1 MVRAGDTL
9 NIHRAV
15 THPLYLFSRGMMA
28 SRCWRCARSLRS
40 PRCGLS
46 RKLKPADKKKRCINL
61 LEVTLQMKGWM
72 AAMIHIDE
80 ELDYLAECRER
91 LSDVDAALLAIEAG
105 RAADSLVV
113 SAAPFALD
121 PGKIRDLA
129 HQAED
134 VLSLIDSR
142 RLLPT
147 PDQVGVLL
155 RATGTLR
162 AVAQNAGAS
171 SPADIAETI
180 NGLAELCANGATKEA
195 ASRAHRGPT
204 HPESQSHL
212 KMLLVEDDFDSRLL
226 LQTFLSSY
234 GECHVAVN
242 GREAVAAF
250 RSALG
255 RGQRYDL
262 ICMDIRMPEMGGR
275 EAVHRIRA
283 MEEEHGIL
291 STSGAKI
298 IMTTAVDDMK
308 EVVGCFHELCDAYLT
323 KPVERATLMSQ
334 MKSCHLIQ

>member
-1 MVRAGDTL
+1 
-9 NIHRAV
+9 
-15 THPLYLFSRGMMA
+15 
-28 SRCWRCARSLRS
+28 
-40 PRCGLS
+40 
-46 RKLKPADKKKRCINL
+46 
-61 LEVTLQMKGWM
+61 
-72 AAMIHIDE
+72 
-80 ELDYLAECRER
+80 
-91 LSDVDAALLAIEAG
+91 
-105 RAADSLVV
+105 
-113 SAAPFALD
+113 
-121 PGKIRDLA
+121 
-129 HQAED
+129 
-134 VLSLIDSR
+134 
-142 RLLPT
+142 
-147 PDQVGVLL
+147 
-155 RATGTLR
+155 
-162 AVAQNAGAS
+162 
-171 SPADIAETI
+171 
-180 NGLAELCANGATKEA
+180 
-195 ASRAHRGPT
+195 
-204 HPESQSHL
+204 
-212 KMLLVEDDFDSRLL
+212 MLLVEDDFDSRLL